1 MKILISKI
9 RYDATNL
16 TEITKI
22 FVKYL
27 RYNWIPY
34 GWLIIYITDFSVFV
48 ELWGKYATILMDL
61 LAIMHYSH
69 KLRFMC
75 VKYYS
80 RDTISIYINIL
91 KVTSKCTYCCIF

>member
-22 FVKYL
+22 FIKYL

-34 GWLIIYITDFSVFV
+34 G
-48 ELWGKYATILMDL
+48 
-61 LAIMHYSH
+61 
-69 KLRFMC
+69 
-75 VKYYS
+75 
-80 RDTISIYINIL
+80 
-91 KVTSKCTYCCIF
+91 